1 MKTTMKITFN
11 LILTF
16 AAMFTVATAT
26 AWAVTEEVTE
36 TWTMNGSACSISG
49 STLSN
54 GSGYRIVLSN
64 GGGWLN
70 NGTQTMIDVNQALI
84 LTDQYSMEASFPD
97 IEGTVT
103 KVEFHN
109 ICLFCPTSC
118 SMYVGKS
125 MNNLLSISPGVTA
138 FSSWDNAGQFKDV
151 TYTGTLDVSSSAP
164 LKLLFGAS
172 SVPPLEILLFDSG
185 YIKVTYQREVAADPQ
200 HTFTFN
206 VSGNTLTATCVNNS
220 AGHECTLTN
229 RHATLTLTAHD
240 NTIESFPTDYPSLN
254 LLEFNTQTGL
264 GATAGTIT
272 YTNKATGNSQ
282 TGMIFETGEFTA
294 SVTVTVGGNNYTLTK
309 DFNILAGYRVN
320 NNYLQFSLSKSSALV
335 GDEITITYTQ
345 LMNESLDELTLT
357 GATSGN
363 SIAYNQSG
371 NTYTFTMP
379 AEDVNI
385 NATITYTLNENDI
398 TQSGDT
404 YTIKTAEGWD
414 YFCQR
419 ILFDTTI
426 DGFKGKTI
434 ELANDITVTAT
445 MAGNSE
451 HRFKGTF
458 DGKGYTLT
466 FNPTS
471 VGQYTAPFYCTD
483 GVTICNLHATGSIQ
497 AGEFQNCGGMVGL
510 ANGNLTIEN
519 CRVSTKISTTY
530 SGNAGHGGF
539 VGFLTSQYNQCHIT
553 GCVFDG
559 LIYNPY
565 YSGTTYGCGGFV
577 GAMSEYGYA
586 ILEDCLFIHGQYDN
600 NGGKCELWWG
610 NENDKNSTFLHRT
623 NNQGEGTLKNCFY
636 VGTRGLKQGSPA
648 VASADA
654 PTNFAHLGT
663 PTDHCFMKT
672 YGRLMVFD
680 NKYYTP
686 TYGDLVETYD
696 FSGVKSYNIEYDNK
710 PLGIPDITTQL
721 WVPLLRYKRTFT
733 NGKPVTVMLPFNFT
747 KSTFKKSGSSDGLTG
762 HFYEFKGVNGS
773 APIMESANEVTEMK
787 ANTPYLY
794 VPDDEPQ
801 YWYIDNSGSGINIF
815 TEGNG
820 GGTKEAVYG
829 DWKLVGSYEP
839 KTWATNEI
847 ENIYRLDETLVHMET
862 GALTRPT
869 DGYFQWTGGGD
880 SGVDDI
886 TLTATAATVLG
897 ESKFVTTFFNSLL
910 HYQLPEG
917 ALAYTAGL
925 DGTQVVFYRI
935 GENSNVIPAGTAVV
949 IVANAASI
957 TLTKTTDPGIS
968 IASAK
973 NILTGAD
980 LATEVTAGKVDGKTP
995 YVLGIAGEPAALGFY
1010 KFTGD
1015 HIPGGK
1021 AYYLATE

>member
-1 MKTTMKITFN
+1 MNKLLN
-11 LILTF
+11 ILVLLLLSTG
-16 AAMFTVATAT
+16 

-54 GSGYRIVLSN
+54 GSGNRIVLSN

-125 MNNLLSISPGVTA
+125 MSNLLSISPGVTA

-185 YIKVTYQREVAADPQ
+185 YIKVTYQREVTADPQ
-200 HTFTFN
+200 HTFSFPN
-206 VSGNTLTATCVNNS
+206 PSSFSGNTLTATCVNNS

-229 RHATLTLTAHD
+229 RQATLTLTAHD
-240 NTIESFPTDYPSLN
+240 NTIESFPMDYPSLN

-363 SIAYNQSG
+363 SIAYSQSG

-379 AEDVNI
+379 AEDVNL

-398 TQSGDT
+398 TKNENGDT

-483 GVTICNLHATGSIQ
+483 GATIRNLHATGCIQ
-497 AGEFQNCGGMVGL
+497 AGDFQNCGGMVGL
-510 ANGNLTIEN
+510 TNGNLTIEN
-519 CRVSTKISTTY
+519 CRVSTQISSTY

-600 NGGKCELWWG
+600 NNGKHELWWG
-610 NENDKNSTFLHRT
+610 NENDRNSTFFHRT
-623 NNQGEGTLKNCFY
+623 NNQGAGTLTNCFY

-648 VASADA
+648 VESATA
-654 PTNFAHLGT
+654 PTNFAHFGT
-663 PTDHCFMKT
+663 PTDHGFMQT
-672 YGRLMVFD
+672 YGRLMVF
-680 NKYYTP
+680 NGKYYTP

-696 FSGVKSYNIEYDNK
+696 FSGVKSYNIEYDDK

-721 WVPLLRYKRTFT
+721 RVPLLRYKRTFT
-733 NGKPVTVMLPFNFT
+733 NGKPVTVMMPFNFT
-747 KSTFKKSGSSDGLTG
+747 KSAFKKSGSSDGLTG
-762 HFYEFKGVNGS
+762 HFYEFKGIHLDPQTS
-773 APIMESANEVTEMK
+773 KWTAEMGEPDNPETTTMT

-794 VPDDEPQ
+794 VPDEEPQ
-801 YWYIDNSGSGINIF
+801 YWYIDNDGGGVNIF
-815 TEGNG
+815 TQDNG
-820 GGTKEAVYG
+820 GGNKVTPYDGSNESYSWNKWNFKGTYQPRYWSETENPEEIGKVYGFAGATKEVDGKPVVAG
-829 DWKLVGSYEP
+829 DFVRAKSGAKIRPTSCYLMWAGSEPSNARALTRSAAATEEELPQSITVKLVGANGETTAIGTLDT
-839 KTWATNEI
+839 KTGE
-847 ENIYRLDETLVHMET
+847 VS
-862 GALTRPT
+862 
-869 DGYFQWTGGGD
+869 FD
-880 SGVDDI
+880 SE
-886 TLTATAATVLG
+886 AW
-897 ESKFVTTFFNSLL
+897 
-910 HYQLPEG
+910 
-917 ALAYTAGL
+917 YTL
-925 DGTQVVFYRI
+925 DGVRLSGKPSTKGIYI
-935 GENSNVIPAGTAVV
+935 NNGKK
-949 IVANAASI
+949 VAI
-957 TLTKTTDPGIS
+957 K
-968 IASAK
+968 
-973 NILTGAD
+973 
-980 LATEVTAGKVDGKTP
+980 
-995 YVLGIAGEPAALGFY
+995 
-1010 KFTGD
+1010 
-1015 HIPGGK
+1015 
-1021 AYYLATE
+1021 

>member
-1 MKTTMKITFN
+1 MNKLLN
-11 LILTF
+11 ILSLLLLSTG
-16 AAMFTVATAT
+16 

-54 GSGYRIVLSN
+54 GSGNRIVLSN

-70 NGTQTMIDVNQALI
+70 NGTQTILDVNQALI
-84 LTDQYSMEASFPD
+84 LTNQYSMEASFPD

-109 ICLFCPTSC
+109 ICLYCPTSY
-118 SMYVGKS
+118 SMYVGKDMS
-125 MNNLLSISPGVTA
+125 NLLSISPGVTA

-172 SVPPLEILLFDSG
+172 SVPPLEMLLFDSG

-200 HTFTFN
+200 HTFSFPNPSLFN
-206 VSGNTLTATCVNNS
+206 GNTLTATCVNYS

-229 RHATLTLTAHD
+229 HQATLTLTAHD
-240 NTIESFPTDYPSLN
+240 NTIESFPLDYPSLN

-272 YTNKATGNSQ
+272 YTNKTTGNSQ

-320 NNYLQFSLSKSSALV
+320 NSYQQFSVSKTSALV

-363 SIAYNQSG
+363 DITYTDNHDG
-371 NTYTFTMP
+371 TYTFTMP

-398 TQSGDT
+398 TKNGDT

-414 YFCQR
+414 YFCRR

-434 ELANDITVTAT
+434 ELANGITVTAT

-483 GVTICNLHATGSIQ
+483 GATIRNLHATGCIQ
-497 AGEFQNCGGMVGL
+497 AGDFQNCGGMVGL
-510 ANGNLTIEN
+510 TNGNLTIEN
-519 CRVSTKISTTY
+519 CRVSTQISSTY

-559 LIYNPY
+559 LIYNPN
-565 YSGTTYGCGGFV
+565 YSGTTYGCGGFI

-586 ILEDCLFIHGQYDN
+586 ILEDCLFMHGQYDN
-600 NGGKCELWWG
+600 GGGKCELWWG
-610 NENDKNSTFLHRT
+610 NENDKNSTFLRRT
-623 NNQGEGTLKNCFY
+623 NNQGAGTLTNCFY
-636 VGTRGLKQGSPA
+636 VGTRGIKQGSPA
-648 VASADA
+648 VESPTA

-663 PTDHCFMKT
+663 PTDHGFLKV
-672 YGRLMVFD
+672 YGHTMVFD
-680 NKYYTP
+680 DKYYTP
-686 TYGDLVETYD
+686 PYGDLVETYD
-696 FSGVKSYNIEYDNK
+696 FSGVKSYNIEYDDA
-710 PLGIPDITTQL
+710 PLGIPDIASPL
-721 WVPLLRYKRTFT
+721 WTESLRYNRSFT
-733 NGKPVTVMLPFNFT
+733 AGKPVTIMLPFNFT
-747 KSTFKKSGSSDGLTG
+747 RNRITLAGSNENPSGK
-762 HFYEFKGVNGS
+762 FYEFKGIEENQDHKWVAVMIEAGETLS
-773 APIMESANEVTEMK
+773 NEVVETTLQ
-787 ANTPYLY
+787 ANHPYLY
-794 VPDDEPQ
+794 VPGESTEHWAM
-801 YWYIDNSGSGINIF
+801 YVSGGINIF
-815 TEGNG
+815 TEGNEG
-820 GGTKEAVYG
+820 GEKVTPYDGSDGTYSWNKWNFIGTYQPRYWSDSENPEEVGKVYG
-829 DWKLVGSYEP
+829 FAGNTKVVDEKMVEAGEFVRAKSGAKIRPTSCYLMWAGSEPATTDSNGAKASGMSGTASVMNELPQTITVRLVDANGETTGIGEIDT
-839 KTWATNEI
+839 KTGEVFFDSEAWYTI
-847 ENIYRLDETLVHMET
+847 DGIRLD
-862 GALTRPT
+862 GKPAK
-869 DGYFQWTGGGD
+869 
-880 SGVDDI
+880 SGMYI
-886 TLTATAATVLG
+886 NNG
-897 ESKFVTTFFNSLL
+897 KK
-910 HYQLPEG
+910 
-917 ALAYTAGL
+917 
-925 DGTQVVFYRI
+925 VVV
-935 GENSNVIPAGTAVV
+935 E
-949 IVANAASI
+949 
-957 TLTKTTDPGIS
+957 
-968 IASAK
+968 
-973 NILTGAD
+973 
-980 LATEVTAGKVDGKTP
+980 
-995 YVLGIAGEPAALGFY
+995 
-1010 KFTGD
+1010 
-1015 HIPGGK
+1015 
-1021 AYYLATE
+1021 